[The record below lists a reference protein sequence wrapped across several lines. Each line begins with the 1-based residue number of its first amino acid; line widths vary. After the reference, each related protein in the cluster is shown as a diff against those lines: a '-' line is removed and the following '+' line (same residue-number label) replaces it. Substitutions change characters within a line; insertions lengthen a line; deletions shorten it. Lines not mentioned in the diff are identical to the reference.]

1 MKKPVV
7 EARVLRRSLLF
18 FCLVLAPLHGRDVRN
33 GHDIRN
39 GVYVSGTV
47 GAQSMGTSTGSS
59 STLATSIPLNSTD
72 LQDGLNGNLQN
83 LVNDIKSLNA
93 SAAQVG
99 TTFNVTQI
107 NPIEIQALQAQIQD
121 LESQISV
128 QIAHLIALMDSNP
141 QTLNNANDQA
151 IIQNYQNIFNTLK
164 SIDGNLQQ
172 QIDQYN
178 NKLTTDKDAYESQVN
193 SVIKNNQQAQ
203 ITYAQ
208 NQGTY
213 TDQVTAYDRTT
224 QELSHNLSTCI
235 DSPDCLAL
243 PSTYSPTQVQQA
255 LNQMMQNTDSIVNS
269 NMPWFFDGPYK
280 NDTSKVITQ
289 SQWSQAV
296 QEGNVRASHC
306 QSVSCMHNFDVKF
319 QEVLG
324 PIGYSGISASQV
336 TRVSAWFHPNRGG
349 TCRFWLAY
357 TGDSCDHQGL

>member
-1 MKKPVV
+1 M
-7 EARVLRRSLLF
+7 
-18 FCLVLAPLHGRDVRN
+18 
-33 GHDIRN
+33 
-39 GVYVSGTV
+39 
-47 GAQSMGTSTGSS
+47 
-59 STLATSIPLNSTD
+59 
-72 LQDGLNGNLQN
+72 QDGLNGNLQN

-107 NPIEIQALQAQIQD
+107 NPIEIQALQTQIQD

-208 NQGTY
+208 NQSTY

-255 LNQMMQNTDSIVNS
+255 LSQMMQNTDSIVNS

-289 SQWSQAV
+289 SQWSRAV
-296 QEGNVRASHC
+296 QEGCESKLLSICKLYA
-306 QSVSCMHNFDVKF
+306 
-319 QEVLG
+319 
-324 PIGYSGISASQV
+324 
-336 TRVSAWFHPNRGG
+336 
-349 TCRFWLAY
+349 
-357 TGDSCDHQGL
+357 

>member
-1 MKKPVV
+1 MKKPIV
-7 EARVLRRSLLF
+7 EARVLRRSLLS

-33 GHDIRN
+33 G
-39 GVYVSGTV
+39 VYVSGTV
-47 GAQSMGTSTGSS
+47 GAQNMGTSTDSS
-59 STLATSIPLNSTD
+59 STSTTSIPLNSTD
-72 LQDGLNGNLQN
+72 LQDSLNGNLQN

-107 NPIEIQALQAQIQD
+107 NPIEIQALQTQIQD

-349 TCRFWLAY
+349 TCRFWLAH
-357 TGDSCDHQGL
+357 TGDSCDH

>member
-1 MKKPVV
+1 
-7 EARVLRRSLLF
+7 
-18 FCLVLAPLHGRDVRN
+18 
-33 GHDIRN
+33 
-39 GVYVSGTV
+39 
-47 GAQSMGTSTGSS
+47 
-59 STLATSIPLNSTD
+59 
-72 LQDGLNGNLQN
+72 
-83 LVNDIKSLNA
+83 
-93 SAAQVG
+93 
-99 TTFNVTQI
+99 
-107 NPIEIQALQAQIQD
+107 
-121 LESQISV
+121 
-128 QIAHLIALMDSNP
+128 MDSNP

-208 NQGTY
+208 NQSTY

-269 NMPWFFDGPYK
+269 SMPWFFDGPYK

-306 QSVSCMHNFDVKF
+306 QSVSCMHNFDAKF

-336 TRVSAWFHPNRGG
+336 TRVSAWFHQIGEELVDFGSPTQAIRAIIKVYNSFIMQSTMIASYSFSPPSTRSVFGPPPALHKEPMPTPPTLGLTYRNLIAEIQNAQAKIGQQGKITPLQGTISVAPLTRTINSLSRPFANINWNANLGVGVQYFFVNHLGG
-349 TCRFWLAY
+349 
-357 TGDSCDHQGL
+357 

>member
-1 MKKPVV
+1 
-7 EARVLRRSLLF
+7 
-18 FCLVLAPLHGRDVRN
+18 
-33 GHDIRN
+33 
-39 GVYVSGTV
+39 
-47 GAQSMGTSTGSS
+47 
-59 STLATSIPLNSTD
+59 
-72 LQDGLNGNLQN
+72 
-83 LVNDIKSLNA
+83 
-93 SAAQVG
+93 
-99 TTFNVTQI
+99 
-107 NPIEIQALQAQIQD
+107 
-121 LESQISV
+121 
-128 QIAHLIALMDSNP
+128 MDSNP

-208 NQGTY
+208 NQSTY

-269 NMPWFFDGPYK
+269 SMPWFFDGPYK

-296 QEGNVRASHC
+296 QEGCESKLLSICKLYA
-306 QSVSCMHNFDVKF
+306 
-319 QEVLG
+319 
-324 PIGYSGISASQV
+324 
-336 TRVSAWFHPNRGG
+336 
-349 TCRFWLAY
+349 
-357 TGDSCDHQGL
+357 